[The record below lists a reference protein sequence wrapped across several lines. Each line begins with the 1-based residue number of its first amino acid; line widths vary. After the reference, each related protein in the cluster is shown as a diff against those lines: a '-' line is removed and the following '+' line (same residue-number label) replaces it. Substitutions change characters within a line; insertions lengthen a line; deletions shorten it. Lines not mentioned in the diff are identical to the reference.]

1 MSIGFTGEALVKLP
15 IVQRKALIL
24 EQASLIDATHITNN
38 DLYNAYKLGKAISSI
53 AKEYF
58 QYQIEQDNQ
67 SNSVLQ
73 LEQQSELIRV
83 LTDEF
88 ATNFIKWLVKY
99 FEQSKTIIESHPN
112 PTNLFQLSGATLLA
126 NSNSI
131 TRTLSTRMG
140 SLWEKIS
147 NISPYFIVPDFEFG
161 LKITGVDIILFT
173 NNTIKFAQLKTLKG
187 TLTGSQAPRAKNEL
201 SIHDE
206 TLFIAAFDLGSWT
219 FPAISKT
226 PRVAGK
232 TFWEMICIDYS
243 LIETHVKNMLQR
255 IDKAFAELA
264 AS

>member
-1 MSIGFTGEALVKLP
+1 MSTEFTAEALVQLP
-15 IVQRKALIL
+15 ALERKAIIS
-24 EQASLIDATHITNN
+24 EQAALIDATHIINN
-38 DLYNAYKLGKAISSI
+38 DLHNAYRLGKVISSI
-53 AKEYF
+53 APQYF
-58 QYQIEQDNQ
+58 QHQIEQDNQ
-67 SNSVLQ
+67 SNSVLE
-73 LEQQSELIRV
+73 LEQQSELIRI

-88 ATNFIKWLVKY
+88 AINFIQWLVKY
-99 FEQSKTIIESHPN
+99 FEKTKQIIENHPN
-112 PTNLFQLSGATLLA
+112 PINLFELSGAQLLA

-147 NISPYFIVPDFEFG
+147 NISPYVIVPDFEFA

-173 NNTIKFAQLKTLKG
+173 NSTVKFAQLKTLKG

-219 FPAISKT
+219 FPVTSKT

-232 TFWEMICIDYS
+232 AFWEMINIDYS
-243 LIETHVKNMLQR
+243 VIETHAKNMLQR
-255 IDKAFAELA
+255 IDKAFAEIA
-264 AS
+264 AN